1 MKKWKRDK
9 RKKGITGAE
18 GRRFTKKVSGKIG
31 LPPGSLVHTGDKR
44 EGGVRIRIVEY
55 EGDRF
60 QEREIRSLDECFPLE
75 SKPAVT
81 WIDIDGI
88 HDTEV
93 VRRAGELLNLHP
105 LLLEDIVTAGQ
116 HPKVE
121 EHDDY
126 LFIVLKRLEMK
137 DGPEG
142 IDNEISAEQISIVF
156 GSNYVLTFS
165 EHEDETFASV
175 RDLLRSAN
183 GRFRRRGPD
192 YLAYIILDAVVD
204 RYFLV
209 LDRLGERIER
219 TEEELISTPSAETVN
234 DIHLLKREM
243 LFLRKSVWPLREMV
257 SSLQRCGSELVDE
270 TTRAYLRD
278 VHDHVI
284 QVLDTTETFR
294 EMVYGMFD
302 IYLSSLSNRM
312 NEVMKI
318 LTMFA
323 SIFIPLT
330 FLVGVYGMNFEFMPE
345 LKWKWSYPILWLF
358 MIAMAVSMLV
368 YFKRKKW
375 F

>member
-1 MKKWKRDK
+1 
-9 RKKGITGAE
+9 
-18 GRRFTKKVSGKIG
+18 
-31 LPPGSLVHTGDKR
+31 
-44 EGGVRIRIVEY
+44 
-55 EGDRF
+55 
-60 QEREIRSLDECFPLE
+60 
-75 SKPAVT
+75 
-81 WIDIDGI
+81 
-88 HDTEV
+88 
-93 VRRAGELLNLHP
+93 
-105 LLLEDIVTAGQ
+105 
-116 HPKVE
+116 
-121 EHDDY
+121 
-126 LFIVLKRLEMK
+126 
-137 DGPEG
+137 
-142 IDNEISAEQISIVF
+142 
-156 GSNYVLTFS
+156 
-165 EHEDETFASV
+165 
-175 RDLLRSAN
+175 
-183 GRFRRRGPD
+183 
-192 YLAYIILDAVVD
+192 
-204 RYFLV
+204 YFLV